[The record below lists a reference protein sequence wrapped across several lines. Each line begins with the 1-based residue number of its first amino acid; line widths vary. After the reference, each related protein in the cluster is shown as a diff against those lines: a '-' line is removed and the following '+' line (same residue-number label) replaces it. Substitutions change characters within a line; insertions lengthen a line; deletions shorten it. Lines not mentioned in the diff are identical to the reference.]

1 MAGKVYIIGAG
12 PGDYK
17 LLTIKAAEAIKE
29 SEVIVYDRLIDSN
42 VLGFADNGAEFVYV
56 GKQPQHH
63 QVPQNEINQLLLKY
77 AKEGKTVARVK
88 GGDPFLFGRGGE
100 ECEYL
105 HKNGIDFEVVP
116 GITSSLAV
124 PAYAGIPVTHREY
137 ASSLHIITGHHS
149 AERGST
155 GNIESTENIKSVINR
170 ECDRDRESS
179 PLCDFETLAKQEG
192 TLVFLMGVKNISEIC
207 SGLMGFGKAPETP
220 VAVIENG
227 TKPEQRVITGILSDI
242 TEKCEQYKVKSPA
255 VIVVGEVAKLTET
268 LSWYGKGV
276 LSGKRIITTRPA
288 GQSDALVKGLEA
300 YGAHVTEFPVIKITE
315 LQENDKLEIAL
326 SRLDSYSWL
335 VFTSTNGVDIFFKQ
349 LSQLKLDIRKLYGIK
364 IAVIGSAT
372 EKALNLKG
380 LYPDYIPEKF
390 STRELLSGLLDRINS
405 SDKILLIDSEL
416 SRPEL
421 TEGFVNYGI
430 AFDEIAVYTTEP
442 HNNLESKLDFIIS
455 ELERADYITF
465 ASPSA
470 VKAFATILGQERI
483 EKLSA
488 AFICIGP
495 VTANA
500 AAEEGISVIAVAD
513 QYNAEGL
520 IEKIIELNRKDIE
533 HLKWDSK
540 LIKN

>member
-17 LLTIKAAEAIKE
+17 LLTLKAAEAIKK

-56 GKQPQHH
+56 GKQPQLH
-63 QVPQNEINQLLLKY
+63 QVPQSEINQILLEY

-105 HKNGIDFEVVP
+105 HKNGIEFEVVP
-116 GITSSLAV
+116 GITSSIAV

-149 AERGST
+149 AEREST
-155 GNIESTENIKSVINR
+155 GSRESTENIESVVNR
-170 ECDRDRESS
+170 ECTGDKESS
-179 PLCDFETLAKQEG
+179 PLCDFETLSKQEG
-192 TLVFLMGVKNISEIC
+192 TLVFLMGVKNIGEIC
-207 SGLMGFGKAPETP
+207 SGLIKFGKASETS

-227 TKPEQRVITGILSDI
+227 TKPEQRVITGLLSDI
-242 TEKCEQYKVKSPA
+242 TEKCEQYEVKSPA
-255 VIVVGEVAKLTET
+255 VIVVGEVVKLSEN
-268 LSWYGKGV
+268 LCWYGKGV
-276 LSGKRIITTRPA
+276 LSGNRIVTTRPA
-288 GQSDALVKGLEA
+288 GQSDELVKGLEA

-315 LQENDKLEIAL
+315 LQESDKLETAL
-326 SRLDSYSWL
+326 NRLNSYSWL
-335 VFTSTNGVDIFFKQ
+335 IFTSANGVDIFFKQ
-349 LSQLKLDIRKLYGIK
+349 LNKLKLDIRKLYGIK
-364 IAVIGSAT
+364 VAVVGSAT
-372 EKALNLKG
+372 EKALNSKG
-380 LYPDYIPEKF
+380 LYPEYIPEKF
-390 STRELLSGLLDRINS
+390 STRELLSGLLEKIDS
-405 SDKILLIDSEL
+405 SDKILLIDSEV

-421 TEGFVNYGI
+421 TEGFIKYGI

-442 HNNLESKLDFIIS
+442 HNNLENKLDFIVP

-470 VKAFATILGQERI
+470 VKAFVTILGQERI
-483 EKLSA
+483 KKLSA
-488 AFICIGP
+488 AVICIGP

-500 AAEEGISVIAVAD
+500 AAEEGMSVKAVAD

-533 HLKWDSK
+533 HLKTDSK
-540 LIKN
+540 HFR

>member
-17 LLTIKAAEAIKE
+17 LLTLKAAEAIKK

-56 GKQPQHH
+56 GKQPQRH
-63 QVPQNEINQLLLKY
+63 QVPQKEINQILLKY
-77 AKEGKTVARVK
+77 ANEGKTVARVK

-105 HKNGIDFEVVP
+105 HKNGIEFEVVP
-116 GITSSLAV
+116 GITSSIAV

-149 AERGST
+149 AEREST
-155 GNIESTENIKSVINR
+155 GNRKSVMNR
-170 ECDRDRESS
+170 ECARDKESS

-207 SGLMGFGKAPETP
+207 SGLMKFEKAPGTP

-255 VIVVGEVAKLTET
+255 VIVVGEVAKLSEN

-276 LSGKRIITTRPA
+276 LSGNRIITTRPA

-300 YGAHVTEFPVIKITE
+300 NGAHVTEFPVIKITE
-315 LQENDKLEIAL
+315 LQESGRLERAL
-326 SRLDSYSWL
+326 NRLNSYSWL
-335 VFTSTNGVDIFFKQ
+335 IFTSANGVAIFFKQ
-349 LSQLKLDIRKLYGIK
+349 LSLLRLDIRKLYGIK

-372 EKALNLKG
+372 EKALISKG
-380 LYPDYIPEKF
+380 LYPDYVPEKF
-390 STRELLSGLLDRINS
+390 STRELLSGLLEKIDS

-421 TEGFVNYGI
+421 TEGFKKYSI

-442 HNNLESKLDFIIS
+442 HNNLENKLEFIVP
-455 ELERADYITF
+455 ELNRADYITF

-470 VKAFATILGQERI
+470 VKAFVTILGQERI
-483 EKLSA
+483 KKLSA
-488 AFICIGP
+488 AVICIGP

-500 AAEEGISVIAVAD
+500 AAEEGISVKAVAD
-513 QYNAEGL
+513 QYNAEGI
-520 IEKIIELNRKDIE
+520 IEKIIELNKKDSE
-533 HLKWDSK
+533 HLKTDSK
-540 LIKN
+540 LIQST

>member
-17 LLTIKAAEAIKE
+17 LLTLKAAEAIKK

-56 GKQPQHH
+56 GKQPQCH
-63 QVPQNEINQLLLKY
+63 QVPQNEINQILLKY
-77 AKEGKTVARVK
+77 ANEGKTVARVK

-105 HKNGIDFEVVP
+105 HKNGIEFEVVP
-116 GITSSLAV
+116 GITSSIAV

-149 AERGST
+149 AERESNGSRANVLNRNDVENGDST
-155 GNIESTENIKSVINR
+155 GDK
-170 ECDRDRESS
+170 ESS

-207 SGLMGFGKAPETP
+207 NGLMEFGKAPETP

-227 TKPEQRVITGILSDI
+227 TKPEQRVITGLLGDI
-242 TEKCEQYKVKSPA
+242 TEKCEQYEVKSPA
-255 VIVVGEVAKLTET
+255 VIVVGEVAKLSEN
-268 LSWYGKGV
+268 LCWYGKGA
-276 LSGKRIITTRPA
+276 LSGNRIITTRPA
-288 GQSDALVKGLEA
+288 GQSDVLVKGLEK

-315 LQENDKLEIAL
+315 LQESERLQRAL
-326 SRLDSYSWL
+326 NRMNSYSWL
-335 VFTSTNGVDIFFKQ
+335 IFTSANGVEIFFRQ
-349 LSQLKLDIRKLYGIK
+349 LSLLELDIRKLYGIK

-380 LYPDYIPEKF
+380 VYPDYVPEKF
-390 STRELLSGLLDRINS
+390 STKELLSGLLEKIDSR
-405 SDKILLIDSEL
+405 DKILLIDSEL

-421 TEGFVNYGI
+421 TEGFRKYNI

-442 HNNLESKLDFIIS
+442 HNNLENKLDFIVP
-455 ELERADYITF
+455 ECERADYITF

-470 VKAFATILGQERI
+470 VKAFVTILGQERI
-483 EKLSA
+483 KKLSA
-488 AFICIGP
+488 AVICIGP

-500 AAEEGISVIAVAD
+500 AAEEGMSVKAVAD

-520 IEKIIELNRKDIE
+520 IEKIIELNRKDFE
-533 HLKWDSK
+533 HLKSEQ
-540 LIKN
+540 N